1 MYNILASALFLVG
14 FLVVLFSLPPNVKF
28 MWLAPYT
35 WISCQQMCSRTRV
48 GSCCCDWSL
57 LFFYWWSFF
66 PLLGT
71 MVGSVRCWCSPPVD
85 PKPLRR
91 AKQWQPS
98 QRTGCWAVGRPKV
111 VQDHPPCP
119 LRAKHKEIRMEKQKQ
134 KPATTDSL
142 FFGLLIFS
150 QALLN
155 ATHAWSISVYFL
167 SVLIH
172 AHLIC
177 ALMLPLTRR
186 SLPFRST
193 RRSQPTGE
201 QYSSTPILAVSLFI
215 LSLLPMVY
223 CLVQLFAPFLYLFAV
238 CKTKNKRTR
247 MWERR
252 EKRERERE

>member
-134 KPATTDSL
+134 KRETSHDRLS
-142 FFGLLIFS
+142 FF
-150 QALLN
+150 
-155 ATHAWSISVYFL
+155 
-167 SVLIH
+167 
-172 AHLIC
+172 
-177 ALMLPLTRR
+177 R
-186 SLPFRST
+186 SLD
-193 RRSQPTGE
+193 
-201 QYSSTPILAVSLFI
+201 
-215 LSLLPMVY
+215 
-223 CLVQLFAPFLYLFAV
+223 LFASFVERNTRVKHFCVFSVRAHPRTLDLCVDASPHPALAAVPFHPSFSANRWTIQQHA
-238 CKTKNKRTR
+238 KS
-247 MWERR
+247 
-252 EKRERERE
+252 